1 MTPTALADAY
11 RHCERIATSHY
22 ENFTV
27 GSWLLPRR
35 QRRHLAALYAFARTA
50 DDLADE
56 GDAPRA
62 ERLAALDAYES
73 ALERCFA
80 GFADDPVFVALGHS
94 VRECELPIEPFR
106 RLLQAFRADV
116 RWRGF
121 ETVDELLAY
130 CACSANPVGHL
141 VLYLF
146 GHRDAERQAL
156 ADRICT
162 GLQLANLWQDLG
174 RDVARG
180 RLYLPR
186 AVLREAGCD
195 PEAVVRGEDGPALRQ
210 VLRAE
215 VARART
221 LLTDGLGLA
230 DRVGR
235 RLGREVRLFAGGGLA
250 ILDEIDAC
258 DYAVLAHRPTVG
270 AARKARLVLGAML
283 PATVSPATSMPV
295 APGGEAASL
304 REAYA
309 YCREVTRRSSS
320 NFSYAFHLLPAER
333 RDALY
338 ALYAFCRFV
347 DEIAD
352 DGGERNPAGLLAT
365 WRDELDRVYAGRPT
379 HPIGVA
385 LADAVRRH
393 PLERR
398 HFDEIITGVE
408 TDLRQHRYET
418 FDALE
423 TYCYRVAS
431 CVGLLCI
438 EIFGHRHASARRY
451 AVDLGIACQL
461 TNILRDVREDARR
474 GRIYLP
480 LEDLRRFEVG
490 EAELLAGRYSPS
502 LAALLA
508 FECGRARALY
518 LRARGTLD
526 DEDRV
531 QLATAEAMRRI
542 YERLLDRIEAR
553 HFDVF
558 GGRVTLPGYQKVS
571 LALATWGRSQW
582 A

>member
-1 MTPTALADAY
+1 MTPITLADAY

-56 GDAPRA
+56 GGTSRA
-62 ERLAALDAYES
+62 ERLAALDACES

-80 GFADDPVFVALGHS
+80 GIGSDPIFVALAHS
-94 VRECELPIEPFR
+94 VRECDLPIEPFR

-116 RWRGF
+116 RWNGF

-141 VLYLF
+141 VLHLF
-146 GHRDAERQAL
+146 GYRDAERQAL

-186 AVLREAGCD
+186 TVLREAGCD
-195 PEAVVRGEDGPALRQ
+195 PDVVARGEDGPALRQ
-210 VLRAE
+210 VLRGE

-221 LLTDGLGLA
+221 LLTEGLGLV
-230 DRVGR
+230 DRVGG

-250 ILDEIDAC
+250 ILDQIEAC
-258 DYAVLAHRPTVG
+258 DYAVLVHRPTVS
-270 AARKARLVLGAML
+270 AARKARLVLSAIL
-283 PATVSPATSMPV
+283 PVP
-295 APGGEAASL
+295 AASAPNSTGAEAGSL
-304 REAYA
+304 RDAYA
-309 YCREVTRRSSS
+309 YCRDVTRRSSS

-352 DGGERNPAGLLAT
+352 DGDARDPAGRLAR
-365 WRDELDRVYAGRPT
+365 WRDELERVYAGRPT

-398 HFDEIITGVE
+398 HFLEIIAGVE
-408 TDLRQHRYET
+408 TDLHQRRYET

-461 TNILRDVREDARR
+461 TNILRDVVEDARR

-480 LEDLRRFEVG
+480 LEDLRRFEVE
-490 EAELLAGRYSPS
+490 EADLLAGRYSPS

-518 LRARGTLD
+518 LRARGTLHD
-526 DEDRV
+526 DDRPD
-531 QLATAEAMRRI
+531 LATAEAMRRI